1 MIECVT
7 KCDMCVHNIVCGK
20 KTAFIKV
27 LASLT
32 DTSIT
37 LSENKGYLHN
47 GDNKDI
53 GIELRCKYF
62 DQKLGLGIGTRRDN
76 YGT

>member
-7 KCDMCVHNIVCGK
+7 KCDMCIHNVVCGK
-20 KTAFIKV
+20 KTDFIKV
-27 LASLT
+27 QDSLT
-32 DTSIT
+32 DTMIT
-37 LSENKGYLHN
+37 HNENKGYLYN
-47 GDNKDI
+47 RDNKDI

-62 DQKLGLGIGTRRDN
+62 DQKIDLGTTRRDI